1 MKSNVWH
8 SPTSRKVGRIGLGLV
23 LTLLMGLPPIA
34 QGASRRHVVV
44 VCIDGFAAY
53 LLDDPKAPV
62 PTLRKL
68 AKEGAVAEG
77 GMRVSNPSVTWP
89 ITLRLFRASDPKS
102 TACLPMDFWSVGRLE
117 FPCTSSL
124 RRTRKTWYACRRF

>member
-1 MKSNVWH
+1 MVNCKVRQNRV
-8 SPTSRKVGRIGLGLV
+8 SRKIARIGLCLAFIF
-23 LTLLMGLPPIA
+23 LMGPGQTA
-34 QGASRRHVVV
+34 NAATDRHVVV

-77 GMRVSNPSVTWP
+77 GEGRG
-89 ITLRLFRASDPKS
+89 RAWAGVQRPGG
-102 TACLPMDFWSVGRLE
+102 AGAAR
-117 FPCTSSL
+117 
-124 RRTRKTWYACRRF
+124 A